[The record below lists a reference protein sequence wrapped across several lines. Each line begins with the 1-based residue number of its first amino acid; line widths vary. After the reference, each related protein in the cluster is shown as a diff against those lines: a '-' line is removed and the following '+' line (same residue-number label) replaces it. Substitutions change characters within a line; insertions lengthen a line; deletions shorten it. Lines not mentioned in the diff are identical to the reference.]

1 MIGFVKRQK
10 CDLYKTNFSKSR
22 VIEMII
28 FYSLSVGLLLV
39 LIEAAVESFLIGQ
52 SEFLTELLANDRHKL
67 WMRGYI
73 FITALVFGA
82 FSQYFISRA
91 NQAES
96 VLRAR
101 TSREQLISSIVDDLP
116 NMIGYWDSNL
126 RLRFANHAYS
136 EWFGKKPEELIGIT
150 FKELVGK
157 HLYSLNKPHIRK
169 VLAGEPQRFERTL
182 NKADGSVGH
191 IIGHYI
197 PDFDTDG
204 SIKGFSIESVDVTHL
219 KVIEG
224 KLRQAEKELL
234 HHKETLEEV
243 IKERASENIQL
254 NKAYKNLNE
263 ANHNLNQLSRTD
275 ALTNI
280 ANRRH
285 FDETLVI
292 EVHRQSRQKT
302 HLTLMICDID
312 YFKQYNDSYGH
323 QAGDI
328 CLQQVARS
336 INSSFFRADSDLIA
350 RYGGEE
356 FAVILPNVDKKTA
369 LILAESARL
378 NLVRLAL
385 EHNSSL
391 IASVVTLSI
400 GVTTLGPD
408 KSTSI
413 SMIIKNADKA
423 LYSAKTAGRNNV
435 QYCS

>member
-1 MIGFVKRQK
+1 VIGSVKRYK
-10 CDLYKTNFSKSR
+10 CDLYKTVFSTSR
-22 VIEMII
+22 VIELII
-28 FYSLSVGLLLV
+28 FYSLSFGLLLV
-39 LIEAAVESFLIGQ
+39 LIEAAVDTFLIGQ
-52 SEFLTELLANDRHKL
+52 GEFLTELLANDRHKL
-67 WMRGYI
+67 WMRSYV
-73 FITALVFGA
+73 FITALVFGG
-82 FSQYFISRA
+82 FSQYFLFHA
-91 NQAES
+91 NQAEL

-101 TSREQLISSIVDDLP
+101 TNREKLISSIVDDLP
-116 NMIGYWDSNL
+116 NMIGYWDNNL

-150 FKELVGK
+150 FQELVGK
-157 HLYSLNKPHIRK
+157 HLFSLNEPHIRK
-169 VLAGEPQRFERTL
+169 VLAGQSQRFERTL
-182 NKADGSVGH
+182 HKADGSVGH

-204 SIKGFSIESVDVTHL
+204 SIKGFSIESADVTYL

-234 HHKETLEEV
+234 RHKKTLEEV
-243 IKERASENIQL
+243 IKERTSENNQL

-285 FDETLVI
+285 FDETLAV
-292 EVHRQSRQKT
+292 EARRLSRQKK

-336 INSSFFRADSDLIA
+336 INSNFPRVDSDLVA

-369 LILAESARL
+369 LILAERTRL

-400 GVTTLGPD
+400 GVTTLEPD